1 MSAATKFS
9 YYKTESGLII
19 CLGYSGERYL
29 INGKTPSKKFNGN
42 YYLVED
48 VQSVESIQIKTNPT
62 SKLIGFKLRD
72 SSIESEKFPLFLS
85 IEDVDYDADYED
97 EDDSWNKRQDIKYLY
112 VNSYEQ
118 KEGGYVD
125 INFEL
130 NLIGEIKGS
139 IADPVN
145 TQYEIHNP
153 HVTVPQMKNVSDLV
167 QYDQF
172 HVIITPP
179 FAMHM
184 KPCFID
190 SRSLY
195 KIIRQHI
202 KTNLDG
208 RYARINSDYD
218 FCFSVDKF
226 ILTKGQYHET
236 HGAYSDLNI
245 RKMKTF
251 KIFDMAP
258 NAYQSY
264 HVLKSI
270 KGENLADLDRK
281 IKEFLDLIMK
291 SINEPTINCE
301 CCNGVGFV
309 VKQFDNDLLV
319 ESHVK

>member
-1 MSAATKFS
+1 MSAITKFP
-9 YYKTESGLII
+9 YYKTDAGLII

-29 INGKTPSKKFNGN
+29 INGKAPSKKFNGN

-48 VQSVESIQIKTNPT
+48 VQSVESVQIKTNPT

-85 IEDVDYDADYED
+85 LEDVDYYADYED

-118 KEGGYVD
+118 KKGGYVD
-125 INFEL
+125 VNFGL
-130 NLIGEIKGS
+130 DLIGEIKGS
-139 IADPVN
+139 ITDPVN

-153 HVTVPQMKNVSDLV
+153 HVKVPKLENISDLV

-190 SRSLY
+190 SHSLY
-195 KIIRQHI
+195 KIVRQHI
-202 KTNLDG
+202 KNNLDG
-208 RYARINSDYD
+208 RTARLNSDYD

-236 HGAYSDLNI
+236 NGAYLNI
-245 RKMKTF
+245 NKQKLKSF

-258 NAYQSY
+258 KPYQSY
-264 HVLKSI
+264 HVLKEI
-270 KGENLADLDRK
+270 KGNNLEELDFK
-281 IKEFLDLIMK
+281 IKTFLDLIIK
-291 SINEPTINCE
+291 HINEPIVECE
-301 CCNGVGFV
+301 CCNGVGFIT
-309 VKQFDNDLLV
+309 KHFESDYLV
-319 ESHVK
+319 ESHAK